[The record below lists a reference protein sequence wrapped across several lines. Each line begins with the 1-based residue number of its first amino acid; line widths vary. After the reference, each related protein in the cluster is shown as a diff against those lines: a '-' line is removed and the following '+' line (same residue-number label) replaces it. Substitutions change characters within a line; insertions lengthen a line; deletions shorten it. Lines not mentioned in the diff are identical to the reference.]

1 VNIIARVARRI
12 LVRTAA
18 NIARHA
24 RLTILLFVALAGI
37 IAASALNVSLPA
49 ASTSTSSA
57 GGTYRATSQDEPSAT
72 AEYLR
77 GQQSYD
83 AKLIWD
89 AYSDRVIRDLERR
102 GNSLEDTQRQLDR
115 AKEVGRRI
123 EQAQYI
129 GGYPIPN
136 GSMHM
141 YIVLQAPAR
150 AAGSERGDVA
160 YVPYVFTLDSQ
171 GKIERVE

>member
-49 ASTSTSSA
+49 AGTSPSGA

-83 AKLIWD
+83 AKLIWES
-89 AYSDRVIRDLERR
+89 YSDRVIRDLERR

-129 GGYPIPN
+129 GGHPIPN

-141 YIVLQAPAR
+141 YVVLQAPAR

>member
-1 VNIIARVARRI
+1 MNIITRVARRMV
-12 LVRTAA
+12 VRSAA
-18 NIARHA
+18 GIARHA
-24 RLTILLFVALAGI
+24 RLTAVLFVALAGI
-37 IAASALNVSLPA
+37 IAASALNVSLP
-49 ASTSTSSA
+49 SPSSSA
-57 GGTYRATSQDEPSAT
+57 SSTGGTYKPTSQDEPSTT
-72 AEYLR
+72 AAYLR

-136 GSMHM
+136 GSMHV

-150 AAGSERGDVA
+150 SASSQRGDVA
-160 YVPYVFTLDSQ
+160 YIPYVFTLDSD